1 MDDIFNDVKCRL
13 QEFLEDIHIDYERES
28 ILLEVNKNYLDEV
41 IKILKNNWLD
51 LDIVFQKELKND
63 NLTII
68 ACVPQ
73 IIDVYN
79 DINSDDGGYID

>member
-1 MDDIFNDVKCRL
+1 M
-13 QEFLEDIHIDYERES
+13 
-28 ILLEVNKNYLDEV
+28 DEV